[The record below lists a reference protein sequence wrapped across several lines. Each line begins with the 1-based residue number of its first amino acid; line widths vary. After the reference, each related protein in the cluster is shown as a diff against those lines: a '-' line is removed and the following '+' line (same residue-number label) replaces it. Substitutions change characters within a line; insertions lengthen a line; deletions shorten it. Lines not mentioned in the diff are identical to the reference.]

1 MHHILFVREY
11 TLRMPMNEKISEL
24 NEKIVKLKKKG
35 FNNLVSFFIEFFM
48 LNIVLS
54 STINYGNIYNLITET
69 LPFFSRELLLSSS
82 ISLIVLS
89 TSIRVVY
96 AKYLNNKMDFL
107 EGEVIKETRL
117 QRKNYSKKIN
127 KDNNYTYQKQLTY
140 HHIDTNLKN
149 KQKIK
154 VLKK

>member
-1 MHHILFVREY
+1 
-11 TLRMPMNEKISEL
+11 MNEKIIEL
-24 NEKIVKLKKKG
+24 NEKIVMLKKKG
-35 FNNLVSFFIEFFM
+35 FNNIVWFFIEFFI
-48 LNIVLS
+48 LNGVLS
-54 STINYGNIYNLITET
+54 STINYGNIYNLIIEM

-82 ISLIVLS
+82 ISLIILS
-89 TSIRVVY
+89 TSIRVIY

-107 EGEVIKETRL
+107 EGEVVKETRL

-127 KDNNYTYQKQLTY
+127 KDNNYTYQKQLSY
-140 HHIDTNLKN
+140 HYVDTDLNK

>member
-1 MHHILFVREY
+1 
-11 TLRMPMNEKISEL
+11 MPMNEKIIKL

-35 FNNLVSFFIEFFM
+35 FNNLISFFIEFFI

-54 STINYGNIYNLITET
+54 STINYGNIYNLITEM

-82 ISLIVLS
+82 ISLIILS

-107 EGEVIKETRL
+107 EDEVVKEIRL

-127 KDNNYTYQKQLTY
+127 KDNNYTYQKKLNY
-140 HHIDTNLKN
+140 HHVDTDLKN

>member
-1 MHHILFVREY
+1 
-11 TLRMPMNEKISEL
+11 MNEKINEL

-35 FNNLVSFFIEFFM
+35 FNNIVSFFIEFFI
-48 LNIVLS
+48 LNGVLS
-54 STINYGNIYNLITET
+54 STINYGNIYNFITEM

-82 ISLIVLS
+82 ISLIILS
-89 TSIRVVY
+89 TSIRVIY

-107 EGEVIKETRL
+107 EDEVVKETRL
-117 QRKNYSKKIN
+117 QKKNSSKKIN
-127 KDNNYTYQKQLTY
+127 KDNNYIYRKQLNY
-140 HHIDTNLKN
+140 HHIDTDFKN

>member
-1 MHHILFVREY
+1 
-11 TLRMPMNEKISEL
+11 MPMNEKISEL

-35 FNNLVSFFIEFFM
+35 FNNIVWFFIEFFI
-48 LNIVLS
+48 LNGVLS
-54 STINYGNIYNLITET
+54 STINYGNIYNLITEM

-82 ISLIVLS
+82 ISLIILS
-89 TSIRVVY
+89 TSIRGVY

-107 EGEVIKETRL
+107 EGEVIKETKL
-117 QRKNYSKKIN
+117 QRKNYGKKIN
-127 KDNNYTYQKQLTY
+127 KDNNYTYQKQLSY
-140 HHIDTNLKN
+140 HYVDTDLNK